1 MRPGDVRFWTL
12 PVSGHEDEAAWRPW
26 LDAPERERA
35 ARFHRR
41 IDRVHY
47 VLAHALLRHAL
58 SSIAQHPPAAWRFE
72 RGVHGKPRLP
82 ADLNP
87 LALDVSLAHTR
98 GLVACAIGRDCQI
111 GIDAEEIVPA
121 NAGPGPAAIVFAR
134 AERAALA
141 ATPEDGYVDLFFRYW
156 SLREAYLKAVGLGL
170 GFDPDSFV
178 IATSPLSIAF
188 PAGDDFPARWHFH
201 EPRGF
206 PHHAVAVAA
215 GATGAAGARFD
226 HVQLSALPSAM
237 P

>member
-12 PVSGHEDEAAWRPW
+12 PVSGDEDAAAWLQW
-26 LDAPERERA
+26 LDAPEREQA
-35 ARFHRR
+35 ARFHRG

-47 VLAHALLRHAL
+47 TLAHALLRHAL
-58 SSIAQHPPAAWRFE
+58 SSIEPPPPAAWRFE
-72 RGVHGKPRLP
+72 RGAHGKPLLP

-87 LALDVSLAHTR
+87 RGLDVSLAHTR
-98 GLVACAIGRDCQI
+98 GLVACAIARDCQI
-111 GIDAEEIVPA
+111 GIDVEQIVAA

-141 ATPEDGYVDLFFRYW
+141 ATPDDGYVALFFRYW

-170 GFDPDSFV
+170 GFDPESFV
-178 IATSPLSIAF
+178 VATAPVAIAF
-188 PAGDDFPARWHFH
+188 PGGDDTPARWYFH
-201 EPRGF
+201 EPPGF

-215 GATGAAGARFD
+215 GLTGAAGPRFEPI
-226 HVQLSALPSAM
+226 QLSALPSAM